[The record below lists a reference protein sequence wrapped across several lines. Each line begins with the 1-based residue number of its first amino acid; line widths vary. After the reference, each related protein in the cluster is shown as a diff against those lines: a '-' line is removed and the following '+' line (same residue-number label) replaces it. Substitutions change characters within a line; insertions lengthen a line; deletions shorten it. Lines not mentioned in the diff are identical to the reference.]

1 MFSASRL
8 FAAATLAAGLAG
20 TPLAPAALAR
30 GAMWH
35 TGAIVGAPV
44 FNDQHQQIGTV
55 SDVLVSP
62 NGGMSEAVLSVG
74 MFVGGNK
81 KIEVPLSHL
90 AMAPVAMAHG
100 AMTHGAMGHG
110 AMMMHGATKAA
121 IEALP
126 AYTGGGDG

>member
-1 MFSASRL
+1 MFHGSRL
-8 FAAATLAAGLAG
+8 FAAALAIGLTGGA
-20 TPLAPAALAR
+20 LVPAALAH

-35 TGAIVGAPV
+35 TGRLVGAPV

-62 NGGMSEAVLSVG
+62 KGGMSEAILSVG
-74 MFVGGNK
+74 AFVGGNK
-81 KIEVPLSHL
+81 KVEVPLSHL
-90 AMAPVAMAHG
+90 AMAPATMAHG
-100 AMTHGAMGHG
+100 AMAHG
-110 AMMMHGATKAA
+110 AMMMHGATKAE

>member
-1 MFSASRL
+1 MFHGNRL
-8 FAAATLAAGLAG
+8 FAAALAIGLTGGA
-20 TPLAPAALAR
+20 LVPAALAH

-35 TGAIVGAPV
+35 TGRLVGAPV

-62 NGGMSEAVLSVG
+62 KGGMSEAILSVG
-74 MFVGGNK
+74 AFVGGNK
-81 KIEVPLSHL
+81 KVEVPLSHL
-90 AMAPVAMAHG
+90 LMAPATMA
-100 AMTHGAMGHG
+100 HG
-110 AMMMHGATKAA
+110 AMMMHGATKAE